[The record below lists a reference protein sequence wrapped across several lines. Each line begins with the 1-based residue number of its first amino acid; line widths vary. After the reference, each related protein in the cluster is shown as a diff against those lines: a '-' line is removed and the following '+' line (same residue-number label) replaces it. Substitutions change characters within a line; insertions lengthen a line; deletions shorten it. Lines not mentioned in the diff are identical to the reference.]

1 MIWWQ
6 CVISMQNARHAQ
18 QDRECAEKIAVEK
31 AEKERVTAMLAAK
44 TAELEAEKE
53 ARKADLT
60 RKEAELEAAHT
71 ARHGIVRHLQGSCR
85 ILAGITMQS
94 GPQSSKLMEDLTV
107 EVSRLVEF
115 HRPAPRYSNTDR
127 DQFRKTIYPGLATA
141 LGKAHEFDMEIKNLI
156 GPKPEKRGSKKGNS
170 GGSSLDVVNPAL
182 VPYKP
187 RNETPRDAN
196 DEDVAARAI
205 TTINRVPLPPPPRL
219 LAIRDAD
226 QARSGLDAGMDD
238 LLMAWKKTDG
248 GNSGDGNE
256 VQEDEENEDSVEPV
270 SAANQ
275 TGSRGSKR
283 GAGSGGNGRGKV
295 KKGRVGEE
303 EDCASEHER
312 FKYGMSKG
320 ELQRMV
326 NREERRRRM

>member
-94 GPQSSKLMEDLTV
+94 GPQSSKLMEDLNV
-107 EVSRLVEF
+107 EVSKLVEF
-115 HRPAPRYSNTDR
+115 HRPAPRYSGTDR

-187 RNETPRDAN
+187 RNETPRDVN

-295 KKGRVGEE
+295 KKGRVVED
-303 EDCASEHER
+303 EDCAAEHER